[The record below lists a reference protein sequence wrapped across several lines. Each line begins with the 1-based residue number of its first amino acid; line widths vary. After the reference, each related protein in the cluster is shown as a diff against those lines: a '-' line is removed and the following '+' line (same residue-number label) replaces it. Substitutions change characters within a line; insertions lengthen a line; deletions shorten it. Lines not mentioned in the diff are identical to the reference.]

1 MKSNEWKALPHTP
14 STRIFMLLFGVG
26 AGGK

>member
-1 MKSNEWKALPHTP
+1 MKSNEWKAYMTKP